1 MAEVFE
7 PLTDKLVPESGIPS
21 FPVILP
27 VMMCCA
33 KSGLLTINNIEIT
46 INLSNTG
53 QRHLPLIKHVEV
65 SYYKVKNEIVKK

>member
-1 MAEVFE
+1 
-7 PLTDKLVPESGIPS
+7 
-21 FPVILP
+21 
-27 VMMCCA
+27 
-33 KSGLLTINNIEIT
+33 LLTINNIEIT